1 MTEPSHNTAAPGT
14 LEHVTVFDD
23 AIDLLSYR
31 RDCSVVKPGT
41 AELAAQPAN
50 AAEVLAVVNDAV
62 NAARPIYVRGGGTM
76 YAGGA
81 NPHAGGTVIDL
92 GRMNRVLE
100 LDLARGIV
108 VVEAGIRFAD
118 LLDYLAPYG
127 QTVGIVPSTGP
138 AATVGGAV
146 SSHALGTGSPRHQ
159 SMGDCV
165 AGLEVVLADGTL
177 LRTGSAACR
186 GAGFFQRYC
195 LGPDLTGVFIGGDAV
210 FGVVTAVCLWLYP
223 LPETRK
229 TCSFGFP
236 DAHTAGRFLSA
247 VQGQELTRNIW
258 YAAGYEGATVRARVL
273 AAEPDF
279 APAAIPGFGLGVE
292 FGGTAAAVSDDHAR
306 LVALARE
313 HGGDEFPEFN
323 DYYFHKLRHDES
335 YWYSFA
341 GYFSRSR
348 CAILM
353 SSLPCDRLGAFVDV
367 IDAQRERWPDFTW
380 AAASVVCRRGL
391 HGGVIAFYDEQTEW
405 DAMLAAIDAATTSL
419 LDAGCIPYKSGKIWA
434 RHVQACDAYFHVLEL
449 IKRGIDPGGLLSP
462 GNLGLDQR
470 HSPAR

>member
-1 MTEPSHNTAAPGT
+1 MNEPTHNSAAPT
-14 LEHVTVFDD
+14 ELDQITVFDD

-41 AELAAQPAN
+41 ADVAAQPLNAN
-50 AAEVLAVVNDAV
+50 EVAAVVADAM
-62 NAARPIYVRGGGTM
+62 NASRPVYVRGGGTM

-118 LLDYLAPYG
+118 LLDYLEPYG

-165 AGLEVVLADGTL
+165 AGLEVVLADGTR
-177 LRTGSAACR
+177 LRTGSAACT

-195 LGPDLTGVFIGGDAV
+195 LGPDLTGIFIGGDAV

-223 LPETRK
+223 LPEVRATF
-229 TCSFGFP
+229 SLGFP
-236 DAHTAGRFLSA
+236 DAQTAGGFLSA
-247 VQGQELTRNIW
+247 VQGRELTRNMW
-258 YAAGYEGATVRARVL
+258 YAAGYEGATVRGRVL

-279 APAAIPGFGLGVE
+279 AQATIPGFGIGVE
-292 FGGTAAAVSDDHAR
+292 FGGTDAAINEDRAR
-306 LVALARE
+306 LVTLARE
-313 HGGDEFPEFN
+313 HGGDEFPQFN
-323 DYYFHKLRHDES
+323 QYYFHKLRHDES

-367 IDAQRERWPDFTW
+367 IDEQRARWPDFTW

-405 DAMLAAIDAATTSL
+405 DPMLAAIDSATNSL
-419 LDAGCIPYKSGKIWA
+419 IGAGCIPYKSGKIWA
-434 RHVQACDAYFHVLEL
+434 RHVQACDAYSHVLEM
-449 IKRGIDPGGLLSP
+449 IKRGVDPRGLLSP

-470 HSPAR
+470 KPPAR

>member
-1 MTEPSHNTAAPGT
+1 MNDTTRNAATGRR

-23 AIDLLSYR
+23 PIDLLSYR

-41 AELAAQPAN
+41 AEVAAQPAN
-50 AAEVLAVVNDAV
+50 TDDVVAVVADAV
-62 NAARPIYVRGGGTM
+62 HASRPVYVRGGGTM

-118 LLDYLAPYG
+118 LLAHLEPYG

-165 AGLEVVLADGTL
+165 AGLEVVLADGTR
-177 LRTGSAACR
+177 LRTGSAACKD
-186 GAGFFQRYC
+186 AGFFQRYC
-195 LGPDLTGVFIGGDAV
+195 LGPDLTGLFIGGDAV
-210 FGVVTAVCLWLYP
+210 FGIVTAVCLWLYP
-223 LPETRK
+223 LPEVRK
-229 TCSFGFP
+229 TFSFGFP
-236 DAHTAGRFLSA
+236 DAHTTGGFLSA
-247 VQGQELTRNIW
+247 LQGRELTRNIW

-292 FGGTAAAVSDDHAR
+292 FGGTEAAIDEDHAR

-313 HGGDEFPEFN
+313 HGGDEFPAFN
-323 DYYFHKLRHDES
+323 AVYFHRLRHDES

-367 IDAQRERWPDFTW
+367 IDAQRARWPDFIW
-380 AAASVVCRRGL
+380 GAASVVCRRGL
-391 HGGVIAFYDEQTEW
+391 HGGVLAFYDEQTEW
-405 DAMLAAIDAATTSL
+405 EAMLAAIDAATTALIS
-419 LDAGCIPYKSGKIWA
+419 AGCIPYKSGKIWA
-434 RHVQACDAYFHVLEL
+434 RQVQACDAYFHVLEL

-462 GNLGLDQR
+462 GNLGLDQHR
-470 HSPAR
+470 SPAR